1 MKDDEKRGP
10 VAKKKKKKLHHEGIK
25 DYCAAINT
33 STTLM
38 CLVVVRNHI
47 LDLRSRGYLQS
58 APTAST
64 IDLKPSLSKHS
75 ANSAY
80 ERMENKERK
89 NEIQYLEQQGPN

>member
-1 MKDDEKRGP
+1 MRNEDP
-10 VAKKKKKKLHHEGIK
+10 LPQKKKKVYTMKESKIIAQQL
-25 DYCAAINT
+25 NT
-33 STTLM
+33 GTTLM
-38 CLVVVRNHI
+38 CPVVVMNHI

-80 ERMENKERK
+80 ERMEKRRKKE
-89 NEIQYLEQQGPN
+89 

>member
-1 MKDDEKRGP
+1 MDPIMKDDEKRGP
-10 VAKKKKKKLHHEGIK
+10 VAPKKKKVYTMKESKIIAQQL
-25 DYCAAINT
+25 NT

-75 ANSAY
+75 ANSALIWGI
-80 ERMENKERK
+80 RA
-89 NEIQYLEQQGPN
+89 GPP